1 MELLSKASPSHL
13 LCPEQG
19 RNNFLLAPEQGAVDF
34 WRQQASRRNSGG
46 VDSSHRR
53 QVFATAATAATA
65 AATLNRTTTP
75 AFALVGKEVAGRRR
89 GALGCAWVALKGA
102 ATVSSF
108 SWLASAAEVLEL
120 AGNATMDNK
129 KNHIIQL
136 AVENDEELGKLLAG
150 FTAQE
155 ARLREG

>member
-102 ATVSSF
+102 ATV
-108 SWLASAAEVLEL
+108 LEL

-150 FTAQE
+150 AMISSGGIM
-155 ARLREG
+155 LNIH